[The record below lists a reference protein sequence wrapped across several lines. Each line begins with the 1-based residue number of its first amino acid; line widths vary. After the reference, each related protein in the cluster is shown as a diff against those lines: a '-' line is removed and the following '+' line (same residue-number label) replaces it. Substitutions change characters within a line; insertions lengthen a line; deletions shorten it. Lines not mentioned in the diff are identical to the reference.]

1 MPNATVLVSAPST
14 AASTAASVGLLVLRV
29 ALGGVFIAHGAQKIF
44 EDSLPATAEAFAGMG
59 VPLAPVLGPAVAVL
73 ELAGGIL
80 LVLGLLTRPIALLLA
95 ATMVVAL
102 VLVHLPAG
110 FWAADGGYEY
120 VAVLA
125 AGGVALALTGA
136 GRLSADHAFLR
147 GRTARWLA

>member
-1 MPNATVLVSAPST
+1 MPNATVPASVP
-14 AASTAASVGLLVLRV
+14 STAASVGLLILRV
-29 ALGGVFIAHGAQKIF
+29 ALGGIFIAHGAQKIF
-44 EDSLPATAEAFAGMG
+44 EDSLSATADAFAGMG

-73 ELAGGIL
+73 ELTGGIL

-95 ATMVVAL
+95 VTMVVAL

-147 GRTARWLA
+147 GRAPRWLA

>member
-1 MPNATVLVSAPST
+1 MPNATVPASVP
-14 AASTAASVGLLVLRV
+14 STAASVGLLILRV
-29 ALGGVFIAHGAQKIF
+29 ALGGIFIAHGAQKIF
-44 EDSLPATAEAFAGMG
+44 EASLSATADAFAGMG

-73 ELAGGIL
+73 ELTGGIL

-95 ATMVVAL
+95 VTMVVAL

-147 GRTARWLA
+147 GRAPRWLA

>member
-1 MPNATVLVSAPST
+1 MPNATVPASVP
-14 AASTAASVGLLVLRV
+14 STAASVGLLVLRV

-44 EDSLPATAEAFAGMG
+44 EDSLPATADAFAGMG

-80 LVLGLLTRPIALLLA
+80 LVLGLLARPIALLLA
-95 ATMVVAL
+95 VTMVVAL

-120 VAVLA
+120 VAVLS

-136 GRLSADHAFLR
+136 GRLSADYAFLR
-147 GRTARWLA
+147 GRTPRWLA

>member
-1 MPNATVLVSAPST
+1 MPNATVPTAVPST
-14 AASTAASVGLLVLRV
+14 AASLGLLVLRIV
-29 ALGGVFIAHGAQKIF
+29 VGAVFIAHGAQKIF

-102 VLVHLPAG
+102 VLVHLSAG
-110 FWAADGGYEY
+110 FWATDGGYEY

-147 GRTARWLA
+147 GRTPRWLA